1 MFDSTKTG
9 QIEMEKVR
17 TILRTMGHNFDDEE
31 LEALL
36 EEENRDG
43 QSIHSRR
50 HVNLFD
56 QRKLSRGLW
65 PQLVEMQNE
74 PKK

>member
-9 QIEMEKVR
+9 HIEMEKVR

-36 EEENRDG
+36 EEENRAG

-50 HVNLFD
+50 HVNLFY

-65 PQLVEMQNE
+65 PKLVEMQIE
-74 PKK
+74 PRK